1 MGKTNTTNNSTQQAT
16 PTNQYQGL
24 LNNEMSVSNANVGN
38 QMSVNNNSANL
49 INSLLTGTYSGAGS
63 GISSQQNQSMVNQ
76 SLRDIAPQF
85 QTSGILNSGE
95 AGQIA
100 TQTGALVSNQNAQ
113 FNVQA
118 AQNLMNAGLG
128 GSSAWSGNAM
138 SGNQV
143 VGNQLAGLN
152 KVTGSSVQTQNPFLN
167 TFYSGLGNMA
177 NMQTETQAAGQAG
190 GSIGSMFGFGC
201 WVASEIFGGWYAPKT
216 ILARFYINNLAP
228 QWFKN
233 LYLKHGEKVA
243 EFIHNKP
250 ILKMMLRPLFE
261 MFAMIAKNEVNYA
274 GF

>member
-1 MGKTNTTNNSTQQAT
+1 MGNTKTTNDSTQQAT

-24 LNNEMSVSNANVGN
+24 LNNEMQVSNANVGN

-85 QTSGILNSGE
+85 QTAGILNSGE
-95 AGQIA
+95 AGQLA
-100 TQTGALVSNQNAQ
+100 TQTAALTSNANAQ

-118 AQNLMNAGLG
+118 SQNLLNAGLG

-167 TFYSGLGNMA
+167 TFYSGLGNA
-177 NMQTETQAAGQAG
+177 ASGASFEQGAGQAAMMG
-190 GSIGSMFGFGC
+190 MGC

-216 ILARFYINNLAP
+216 VLARFYVNNISP
-228 QWFKN
+228 KWFKEF
-233 LYLKHGEKVA
+233 YLKHGERIA

-250 ILKMMLRPLFE
+250 MLKVMLRPLFE
-261 MFAMIAKNEVNYA
+261 GFAMIAEKEVNYA
-274 GF
+274 RF